1 MLKPHGRLQLS
12 MIDLMAGYE
21 NDSPLLTP
29 VVGYFLLLK
38 PVVGY
43 FTLISFV
50 ADMLIP

>member
-1 MLKPHGRLQLS
+1 
-12 MIDLMAGYE
+12 
-21 NDSPLLTP
+21 

-50 ADMLIP
+50 TGMLIP